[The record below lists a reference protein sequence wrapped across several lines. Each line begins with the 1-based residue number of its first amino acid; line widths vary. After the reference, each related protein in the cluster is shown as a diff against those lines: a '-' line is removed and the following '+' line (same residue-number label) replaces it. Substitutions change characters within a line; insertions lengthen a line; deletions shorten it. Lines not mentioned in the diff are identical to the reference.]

1 MPKETNVSSSMTVEE
16 MLRAVKAEPKPIE
29 ADDLQAMHR
38 QLVSMLKLVNRS
50 MGREIRVTVVR

>member
-1 MPKETNVSSSMTVEE
+1 MTVEE